1 MEKHTVSTL
10 LHKPEEYSIDMGVL
24 GNVATTFAAAKKTQS
39 VIRMAVVK
47 SPVALIFFL
56 NSRTGETKH

>member
-1 MEKHTVSTL
+1 MLQATARSITSVMEKHTVSTL

-39 VIRMAVVK
+39 VIRMTVVK
-47 SPVALIFFL
+47 RS
-56 NSRTGETKH
+56 H